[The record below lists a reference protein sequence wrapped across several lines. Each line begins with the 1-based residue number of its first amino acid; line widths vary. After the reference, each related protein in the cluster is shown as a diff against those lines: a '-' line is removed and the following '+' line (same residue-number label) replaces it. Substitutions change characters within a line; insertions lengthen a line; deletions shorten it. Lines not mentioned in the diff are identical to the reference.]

1 MTFKTISVDL
11 DAYRALKSAKQSKR
25 ESFSAVIKRVVEP
38 PPAANFAALLS
49 QLEGF
54 AGQGVF
60 TAAERAEL
68 RRRQRQPL
76 RSRPRVKRSG
86 HAS

>member
-1 MTFKTISVDL
+1 MPFKTIRVDL
-11 DAYRALKSAKQSKR
+11 DAYRALKSAKLSKR

-38 PPAANFAALLS
+38 PPAANFTALLE
-49 QLEGF
+49 QLQEF
-54 AGQGVF
+54 AGKGVF

-68 RRRQRQPL
+68 RRNKRQPP
-76 RSRPRVKRSG
+76 RSRPRVKRPD

>member
-1 MTFKTISVDL
+1 MPFKTISVDL
-11 DAYRALKSAKQSKR
+11 DVYRALKSVKQSKR

-38 PPAANFAALLS
+38 PPAANFAALLG
-49 QLEGF
+49 QLEEF
-54 AGQGVF
+54 AGKGVF

-76 RSRPRVKRSG
+76 RSRPRAKRPD

>member
-1 MTFKTISVDL
+1 MPFKTISVDL

-25 ESFSAVIKRVVEP
+25 ESFSAVIKRTVEA
-38 PPAANFAALLS
+38 PPARNFSELLE
-49 QLEGF
+49 QLREF
-54 AGQGVF
+54 AGKGVF
-60 TAAERAEL
+60 TPTERAEL

-76 RSRPRVKRSG
+76 RSRPRVKRPG